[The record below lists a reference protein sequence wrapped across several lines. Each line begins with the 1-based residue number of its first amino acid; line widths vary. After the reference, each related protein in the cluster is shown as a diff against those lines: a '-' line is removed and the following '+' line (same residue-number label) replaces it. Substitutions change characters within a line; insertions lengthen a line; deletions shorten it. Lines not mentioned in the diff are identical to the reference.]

1 MWRVSYRKFILR
13 MLYKGLGRRNL
24 FLFVTKLSKL
34 NIEKTAKTIS
44 TFDFQLGFSK
54 ILIQWTSKGS
64 GRRYFTRQTLVDIV
78 SLFITKSYLTIGT

>member
-1 MWRVSYRKFILR
+1 MWKVSSRKFILR

-24 FLFVTKLSKL
+24 FLFVTKLNKL

-44 TFDFQLGFSK
+44 TFDFQLVFSK